1 MNRFDEILQE
11 KGHVEYDEFCQ
22 LRNEIVEILS
32 RNKLSIAQS
41 RYVLEYTMMSI
52 VNSTVVSPIGAQ
64 ES

>member
-22 LRNEIVEILS
+22 LRNEIVGILS

-52 VNSTVVSPIGAQ
+52 VNSTVVSPIGVQ

>member
-22 LRNEIVEILS
+22 LRNEIVRILS